1 MNSLIKQGLSVLGT
15 STILIRFIFS
25 NLTFVANHDIQN
37 QVELSVYI
45 DVPQVW
51 SSGRVLACCTR
62 GTSTSGS
69 NPTGGFYSL
78 L

>member
-1 MNSLIKQGLSVLGT
+1 MNSLLKQGLSVLGT

-37 QVELSVYI
+37 QFELSVCI

-51 SSGRVLACCTR
+51 SSGRVLACRNR

-78 L
+78 F